1 MSVIHIYNMYS
12 MYKEVSI
19 NISSFAVERSQV
31 FVSIFFYVQVEK
43 AKLVVYSKARSLY
56 NEDSEASV
64 CNSVVGHQKI
74 NTNAMSFVHRFMNA
88 VCACLCVCKCVRV
101 AGFCGAET
109 RSACV
114 WRHLVA

>member
-1 MSVIHIYNMYS
+1 M
-12 MYKEVSI
+12 
-19 NISSFAVERSQV
+19 
-31 FVSIFFYVQVEK
+31 
-43 AKLVVYSKARSLY
+43 
-56 NEDSEASV
+56 

-88 VCACLCVCKCVRV
+88 VCACPCVCKCVRV

-114 WRHLVA
+114 WRHLVAKNRARSRLEGVRRERFTPHHLVINAVDSLLQGYAGEASCRQP